1 MEVCGERA
9 QALATPNQARA
20 PLNPFEPPTDR
31 TRDLGA
37 NDEIEIPDEEE
48 AESGEAQPG
57 VTKET
62 PK

>member
-1 MEVCGERA
+1 VSEHKPWRPRIRQEP
-9 QALATPNQARA
+9 L
-20 PLNPFEPPTDR
+20 LNPFERPTDR

-48 AESGEAQPG
+48 AESGEAQPD
-57 VTKET
+57 VTKES